1 MNSTKF
7 KLCVYELQL
16 RTELFKNELTVVF
29 FCLFVSCFLE
39 TQCISRQIL

>member
-16 RTELFKNELTVVF
+16 RTELFKNEVIVAF
-29 FCLFVSCFLE
+29 FVCVLFFE
-39 TQCISRQIL
+39 TQGVSKQIF